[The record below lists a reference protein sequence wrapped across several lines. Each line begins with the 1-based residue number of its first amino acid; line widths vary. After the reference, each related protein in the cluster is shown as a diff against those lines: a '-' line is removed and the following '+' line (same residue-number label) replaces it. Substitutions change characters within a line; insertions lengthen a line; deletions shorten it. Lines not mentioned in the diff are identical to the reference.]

1 MHYRDVK
8 INFEHVRDEE
18 SYQKL
23 MEDRFFYNWVFKE
36 EECCQWLESF
46 TKGLLPLLEPPPR
59 AVPDPGKT
67 FPQSPTWKLVKDL
80 QFPSGYH
87 KVDDLSVALPK
98 NSAGAPQGFGCK
110 SLDST
115 RCCEA
120 CTGGGLARSVSASP
134 SPLASGSQLVAL
146 SLLGDYIL
154 QELETQLCQAWAHL
168 RPSGR
173 KSCCCHSNLQ
183 AYMYSTRI
191 HAALWNAAERAE
203 MDLLAPAA
211 VWEDE
216 GLAAGA
222 GGLPVFA
229 GAGGPP
235 VVDAGTFLPAELP
248 VAEKRVQAATE
259 RAFVESAE
267 HADGFVQVTCLKVQR
282 PLSIGRS
289 TLRQALTLR
298 RLHGRLHLLPGGW
311 HSSPKKQISLT
322 NPISRGGYFTLS
334 ARYILHCTGMADNN
348 LLSSASKS
356 LGCPGCGVYAAHP
369 GKLHWRH
376 GSGIKRPKLYK
387 KWRLQ
392 ASRMNKERDSG
403 QTGRLN
409 FLSQHTKAT
418 LHHGLLFSSTSAYAA
433 AAALPNSLTSAY
445 VHSNTL
451 HASSLAI

>member
-1 MHYRDVK
+1 
-8 INFEHVRDEE
+8 
-18 SYQKL
+18 
-23 MEDRFFYNWVFKE
+23 
-36 EECCQWLESF
+36 
-46 TKGLLPLLEPPPR
+46 
-59 AVPDPGKT
+59 
-67 FPQSPTWKLVKDL
+67 
-80 QFPSGYH
+80 
-87 KVDDLSVALPK
+87 
-98 NSAGAPQGFGCK
+98 
-110 SLDST
+110 
-115 RCCEA
+115 
-120 CTGGGLARSVSASP
+120 
-134 SPLASGSQLVAL
+134 
-146 SLLGDYIL
+146 
-154 QELETQLCQAWAHL
+154 
-168 RPSGR
+168 
-173 KSCCCHSNLQ
+173 
-183 AYMYSTRI
+183 MYSTHI

-229 GAGGPP
+229 GASGPP

-267 HADGFVQVTCLKVQR
+267 HADGFVQVACLKVQR

-298 RLHGRLHLLPGGW
+298 RLHGRLHLLPGGR

-334 ARYILHCTGMADNN
+334 ARSAQAWLIIICYPLHPSRWSYCILLGGG
-348 LLSSASKS
+348 
-356 LGCPGCGVYAAHP
+356 GCPGCGVYAAHP
-369 GKLHWRH
+369 SKLHWRH
-376 GSGIKRPKLYK
+376 SSGIKRPKLYK

-392 ASRMNKERDSG
+392 ASGMNKERDSG
-403 QTGRLN
+403 QTGKLN

-445 VHSNTL
+445 VYSNTL